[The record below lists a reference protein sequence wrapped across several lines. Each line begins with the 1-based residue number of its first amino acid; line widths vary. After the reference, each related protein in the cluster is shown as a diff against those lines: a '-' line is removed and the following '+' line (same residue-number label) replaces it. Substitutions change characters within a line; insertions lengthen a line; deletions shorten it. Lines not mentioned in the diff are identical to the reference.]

1 MMNKN
6 RGALM
11 KVIFLFVI
19 GLSFMSHA
27 SQVTVVSEYV
37 DNPQVV
43 GKKMFSYLFWDVYEA
58 SLLAP
63 NGKYDASKPFALML
77 NYQRNLDGKK
87 IAERSITEMEK
98 QGVNDKSKLDEWLT
112 IMTDIF
118 PDVSEGDVITG
129 IATQENKSLFYLNGT
144 LIGTVDDKTFPD
156 HFFAIWLSEKTSEP
170 ALRRAL
176 LGNN

>member
-1 MMNKN
+1 
-6 RGALM
+6 M
-11 KVIFLFVI
+11 KQKSSVLTKAIFLFAI

-27 SQVTVVSEYV
+27 SQTTVVAEHV
-37 DNPQVV
+37 NNPQVV

-63 NGKYDASKPFALML
+63 DGKYNASAPFALTL
-77 NYQRNLDGKK
+77 DYQRDLDGKK

-129 IATQENKSLFYLNGT
+129 IATKENKSLFYLNGT
-144 LIGTVDDKTFPD
+144 LIGTVDDKAFTNQ
-156 HFFAIWLSEKTSEP
+156 FFAIWLSEKTSEP
-170 ALRRAL
+170 ELRQAL
-176 LGNN
+176 LGNE

>member
-1 MMNKN
+1 
-6 RGALM
+6 M
-11 KVIFLFVI
+11 KAFFLFVM

-27 SQVTVVSEYV
+27 SQEMVVSEHV
-37 DNPQVV
+37 NNPQVV

-63 NGKYDASKPFALML
+63 DGKYDASKPFALIL
-77 NYQRNLDGKK
+77 DYQRDLDGKK

-98 QGVNDKSKLDEWLT
+98 QGVNDKSKLEEWLS
-112 IMTDIF
+112 IMSGIF

-129 IATQENKSLFYLNGT
+129 IATKEKKSLFYLNGT
-144 LIGTVDDKTFPD
+144 LIGTVDDTAFTD
-156 HFFAIWLSEKTSEP
+156 QFFAIWLSEKTSEP

-176 LGNN
+176 LGN